1 MSDYNEILNCIQ
13 RNASH
18 VLIIQPGLSG
28 DATQYKFQ
36 IDGAG
41 KCILDKLKKW
51 AIEHPLN
58 WGLVWLPPN
67 GTSIHMN
74 YIVKSETA
82 IAKALVRIR
91 NKENDPIYG
100 DDRDVEIQSNPCAE
114 LYFLD
119 YAHAQEYPVTF
130 TTVKVDGEF
139 KQPQENKMHEIK
151 QQYTIGGVVFA
162 VPNTNLKVAETVL
175 LELTKELAALKA
187 ERKEHKKLFEDGLP
201 LVMSD
206 RYDREMSILLESIQL
221 LDEITE
227 LEDNY

>member
-1 MSDYNEILNCIQ
+1 MSDYSEIINCIH

-18 VLIIQPGLSG
+18 VSIQPGLTAG

-91 NKENDPIYG
+91 NKENEPIYG
-100 DDRDVEIQSNPCAE
+100 DDRDLEIQSNPCAE
-114 LYFLD
+114 LF
-119 YAHAQEYPVTF
+119 AQEYPATF
-130 TTVKVDGEF
+130 TTIKVDGEF
-139 KQPQENKMHEIK
+139 KQTQENKMHEIK
-151 QQYTIGGVVFA
+151 QQYTIGGATFT
-162 VPNTNLKVAETVL
+162 VPNNDLDRAEKVLIT
-175 LELTKELAALKA
+175 LTKELGAVKA

-206 RYDREMSILLESIQL
+206 RYDREISILLESIQL

-227 LEDNY
+227 LKDDY

>member
-1 MSDYNEILNCIQ
+1 MSDYSEIVNCIH

-18 VLIIQPGLSG
+18 VLIQPGLTTD

-114 LYFLD
+114 LF
-119 YAHAQEYPVTF
+119 AQEYPATF
-130 TTVKVDGEF
+130 TTVKEF
-139 KQPQENKMHEIK
+139 KQTQENKMHEIK

-187 ERKEHKKLFEDGLP
+187 ESKEHKKLFEDGLP

-206 RYDREMSILLESIQL
+206 RYDREISILLESIQL